1 MSHDF
6 DTIVVGAGVV
16 GLSVARA
23 LSLLKK
29 QVLLIE
35 KEKIIGSGVSSRNS
49 EVIHAGIYYPK
60 ESLKRKLCVKG
71 KKLLVD
77 FCNKNNISY
86 KLVGKLIVASN
97 SDEVKNLL
105 TIYKNGLNNGV
116 KDLEIYDKYDLE
128 DVEPELKA
136 EKAIFSPKT
145 GILDS
150 HGFMVSLL
158 ADFERNGGLISLNS
172 SVTSIKNYQDGF
184 AVSVN
189 KEDNFEVTSK
199 EVVNCAGLDAQKVS
213 ALMENLDKKNIPNRY
228 LCKGNYFSYSSKIP
242 FTKLIYPVPNK
253 AGLGVHLTLDLS
265 GRAKFGPDTEWVDK
279 IDYNVNSNLRSSFYE
294 SIKKYFPNVKEDC
307 LTPDYSGIRPKI
319 VNKNDKPADFLIHSN
334 RDHGINGYCALYG
347 IESPGI
353 TSSLALA
360 DHITNEII

>member
-1 MSHDF
+1 M
-6 DTIVVGAGVV
+6 
-16 GLSVARA
+16 
-23 LSLLKK
+23 
-29 QVLLIE
+29 
-35 KEKIIGSGVSSRNS
+35 
-49 EVIHAGIYYPK
+49 
-60 ESLKRKLCVKG
+60 
-71 KKLLVD
+71 
-77 FCNKNNISY
+77 
-86 KLVGKLIVASN
+86 
-97 SDEVKNLL
+97 
-105 TIYKNGLNNGV
+105 
-116 KDLEIYDKYDLE
+116 
-128 DVEPELKA
+128 
-136 EKAIFSPKT
+136 
-145 GILDS
+145 
-150 HGFMVSLL
+150 
-158 ADFERNGGLISLNS
+158 
-172 SVTSIKNYQDGF
+172 
-184 AVSVN
+184 
-189 KEDNFEVTSK
+189 
-199 EVVNCAGLDAQKVS
+199 NCAGLDAQKVS